1 MTGRP
6 GRSSVCLPRAR
17 FLQFFGGFVLAAFL
31 FSVVPLTTFA
41 QQRGSNGK
49 QPETTP
55 KLIGHPA
62 PDFTVS
68 MLDGK
73 QVSLSAFHG
82 KVLLLNFWATWCGA
96 CKIEMPWLAQL
107 REQYA
112 SQGFEILGV
121 VTDGASDE
129 KIEQVLDAS
138 GVKYPIAHCNHKTAQ
153 AFGGLPYLPTS
164 FFIDREGKVIAEFAD
179 ANSKGELEAVIKKAL
194 HSETRNHK

>member
-1 MTGRP
+1 LL
-6 GRSSVCLPRAR
+6 VCA
-17 FLQFFGGFVLAAFL
+17 
-31 FSVVPLTTFA
+31 VPPASFA
-41 QQRGSNGK
+41 QQKGSDGE
-49 QPETTP
+49 PSETLT

-96 CKIEMPWLAQL
+96 CKVEMPWLAQL
-107 REQYA
+107 REQHA
-112 SQGFEILGV
+112 FEGFEVLGV

-129 KIEQVLDAS
+129 KIKRVVDAS

-164 FFIDREGKVIAEFAD
+164 FFIDRDGKVIVEFAEAD
-179 ANSKGELEAVIKKAL
+179 SKAELEAIIRKAL
-194 HSETRNHK
+194 HPNTKERK